1 MKPYQQTCTKYCTQS
16 SQLFSEKDYHQL
28 ASNAVT
34 LSFLVPTV
42 CRLPPQTIALI
53 ALGVIALVVA
63 IFSAT
68 VTFIDGIIVVRIR
81 WNAKQIQ
88 TLQERCSK
96 NKYEIGK
103 GELCLC
109 YTFEESGS

>member
-1 MKPYQQTCTKYCTQS
+1 M
-16 SQLFSEKDYHQL
+16 
-28 ASNAVT
+28 T
-34 LSFLVPTV
+34 LLFLVPTV

-53 ALGVIALVVA
+53 VMGAFAMVIAL
-63 IFSAT
+63 FSAT

-88 TLQERCSK
+88 TLQERCRK

-109 YTFEESGS
+109 YVLEESGPEFLLVISGMMNIMRDCFLERIHSW

>member
-1 MKPYQQTCTKYCTQS
+1 M
-16 SQLFSEKDYHQL
+16 
-28 ASNAVT
+28 T

-42 CRLPPQTIALI
+42 CRLPLQTIALI
-53 ALGVIALVVA
+53 VMGAFAMVIAL
-63 IFSAT
+63 FSAT

-88 TLQERCSK
+88 TLEERCSK